1 MAGAKSLNLKQSL
14 AYQQISGMIPSWEDL
29 DLPWGAKDLESRFI
43 YANAAYKRLL
53 GLPEHFDVE
62 GRYDSEMP
70 APTSDF
76 AEQFQIHDR
85 IVEADRMRK
94 ASLEINEFGPEK
106 ELSAYFFDKFPL
118 YDPQK
123 KHVLGTI
130 FMGRKAVHLTTDFY
144 LNGGRPNSI
153 ILNKP
158 SDAFTDTQWD
168 IVFLLIQRYSQ
179 KEIAMRLNMTP
190 KTVNN
195 HISSIYAKV
204 NVTNH
209 LQFIDYIKNNGWTNY
224 VPEKYFRDKRH
235 ITFF

>member
-1 MAGAKSLNLKQSL
+1 MPSAKSLNVQQSR

-43 YANAAYKRLL
+43 YANTAYKRLL
-53 GLPEHFDVE
+53 GLPEHFDLE
-62 GRYDSEMP
+62 GRYDSELP
-70 APTSDF
+70 APTSEF

-85 IVEADRMRK
+85 VVEADRMRR
-94 ASLEINEFGPEK
+94 ASLEINEFGPDR
-106 ELSAYFFDKFPL
+106 ELSAYFFDKAPL
-118 YDPQK
+118 YDRQK
-123 KHVLGTI
+123 NVLGTT

-168 IVFLLIQRYSQ
+168 IIFLLIQRYSQ
-179 KEIAMRLNMTP
+179 KEIANRLNMAP

-204 NVTNH
+204 DVTNH
-209 LQFIDYIKNNGWTNY
+209 IQFIDYIKNHGWANY
-224 VPEKYFRDKRH
+224 VPEKYFRDRRH